1 MPDGVD
7 DLTKE
12 YLVSSVAFGISALR
26 TTLILDSIAPFRGYS
41 AMTGTGQSLE
51 FIWRAMGQW
60 AFEHG
65 VELRR
70 IQPDKLTH
78 NEFIDSFNG
87 RFRIEYLNEH

>member
-51 FIWRAMGQW
+51 FI
-60 AFEHG
+60 
-65 VELRR
+65 
-70 IQPDKLTH
+70 
-78 NEFIDSFNG
+78 
-87 RFRIEYLNEH
+87 